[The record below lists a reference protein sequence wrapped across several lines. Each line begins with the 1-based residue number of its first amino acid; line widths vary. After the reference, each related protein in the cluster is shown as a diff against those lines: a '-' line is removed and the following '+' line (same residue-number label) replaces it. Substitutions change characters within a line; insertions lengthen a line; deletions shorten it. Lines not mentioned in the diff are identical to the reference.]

1 MKILAVD
8 TTAVA
13 ASCAVVEDSKLI
25 CESFVN
31 VKLKHSQTL
40 MPMVRDML
48 KCSDLD
54 ISDIDAFAVNVG
66 PGSFTGVRIGVS
78 AVKGM
83 AFFGYHG
90 CMPEENKLGQRFIVD
105 MHIEADLREAGRT
118 DDLSKTINYAEVYQ
132 DVKAV
137 VEGEP
142 VKLLE
147 RLAEKIWERISTKYP
162 MAKGVI
168 ITIHKPDVPIQG
180 LLQETSVTIH
190 RP

>member
-1 MKILAVD
+1 MD
-8 TTAVA
+8 
-13 ASCAVVEDSKLI
+13 LI
-25 CESFVN
+25 T
-31 VKLKHSQTL
+31 LKE
-40 MPMVRDML
+40 
-48 KCSDLD
+48 
-54 ISDIDAFAVNVG
+54 
-66 PGSFTGVRIGVS
+66 
-78 AVKGM
+78 M
-83 AFFGYHG
+83 AFYGYHG

-105 MHIEADLREAGRT
+105 MHIEADLRKAGRT
-118 DDLSKTINYAEVYQ
+118 DDLSKTINYAEIYQ